1 MQHENNL
8 QKYLDQIHWSN
19 KMNKKAFFTLFVLLI
34 TSFTFAQNKIISVDA
49 KANISLLNG
58 SISEY
63 VFDPASHNTDD
74 VLSRLDW
81 DVKNVPIVSASVDLT
96 LFKYAYFNLGA
107 GFGFPSTPSGNM
119 QDYDWLNC
127 IPKNGGFGLPKQ
139 YGTEL
144 TNYSIHDN
152 FLNSYRNI
160 FVKIGYNFYLPLKIT
175 ITPFVAYNYEYLG
188 FDSFDGYEECKLDY
202 YNYREKEE
210 LSGIVISYFQET
222 NAFLVGIKLI
232 SPVLFNLKIDGEF
245 LISPY
250 TSNINTLDKHHL
262 RQTHFIDLMP
272 WSYQL
277 QSSLNLSYS
286 IQKHHKIFVQ
296 GFLQYI
302 PVSKGNDYFRET
314 DENGNYTST
323 DWTIDKGCRGGT
335 SRFLWQISLGYC
347 FSI

>member
-1 MQHENNL
+1 M
-8 QKYLDQIHWSN
+8 S
-19 KMNKKAFFTLFVLLI
+19 KKLFLSLFTLVIVNFI
-34 TSFTFAQNKIISVDA
+34 FAENKIISVDA

-81 DVKNVPIVSASVDLT
+81 DVKNVPIVSVSVDLT

-127 IPKNGGFGLPKQ
+127 IPIKNGGFGLPKQ

-188 FDSFDGYEECKLDY
+188 FDGFDGYRKY
-202 YNYREKEE
+202 KKENWQKIE
-210 LSGIVISYFQET
+210 FSGNVISYFQET

-250 TSNINTLDKHHL
+250 TSNINALDKHHI
-262 RQTHFIDLMP
+262 RKTHFMDLMP

-302 PVSKGNDYFRET
+302 PVSKGNDYFRYT
-314 DENGNYTST
+314 DENGNYTPT
-323 DWTIDKGCRGGT
+323 YWTIDKSCQGGT

>member
-1 MQHENNL
+1 
-8 QKYLDQIHWSN
+8 
-19 KMNKKAFFTLFVLLI
+19 MNKKAFITLFILLI

-63 VFDPASHNTDD
+63 VFTPASHNTDD

-127 IPKNGGFGLPKQ
+127 SDFGFPEQ

-188 FDSFDGYEECKLDY
+188 FDSFDGYTEYKQDNWQKKEC
-202 YNYREKEE
+202 
-210 LSGIVISYFQET
+210 SGSVVSYFQET

-250 TSNINTLDKHHL
+250 TTNINALDKHYM
-262 RQTHFIDLMP
+262 RQIHFIDLMP
-272 WSYQL
+272 RSYQL
-277 QSSLNLSYS
+277 QSNLNLSYS
-286 IQKHHKIFVQ
+286 IHKHHKVFVQ

-323 DWTIDKGCRGGT
+323 DWTIYENCQSGT

>member
-1 MQHENNL
+1 M
-8 QKYLDQIHWSN
+8 S
-19 KMNKKAFFTLFVLLI
+19 KKLFLSLFTLVIVNFI
-34 TSFTFAQNKIISVDA
+34 FAENKIISVDA

-81 DVKNVPIVSASVDLT
+81 DVKNVPIVSVSVDLT

-127 IPKNGGFGLPKQ
+127 IPIKNGGFGLPKQ

-188 FDSFDGYEECKLDY
+188 FDGFDGYRKY
-202 YNYREKEE
+202 KKENWQKIE
-210 LSGIVISYFQET
+210 FSGNVISYFQET

-250 TSNINTLDKHHL
+250 TSNINALDKHHI
-262 RQTHFIDLMP
+262 RKTHFMDLMP

-302 PVSKGNDYFRET
+302 PVSKGNDYFRYT
-314 DENGNYTST
+314 DENGNYTPT
-323 DWTIDKGCRGGT
+323 NWTIDKSCQGGT

>member
-19 KMNKKAFFTLFVLLI
+19 KMNKKASFTLFVLLI

-58 SISEY
+58 SISRY

-107 GFGFPSTPSGNM
+107 SFGFPSTPSGNM

-127 IPKNGGFGLPKQ
+127 IPIKNGGFGLPKQ

-188 FDSFDGYEECKLDY
+188 FDGFDGYRKY
-202 YNYREKEE
+202 KKENWQKIE
-210 LSGIVISYFQET
+210 FSGNVISYFQET

-250 TSNINTLDKHHL
+250 TSNINALDKHHI
-262 RQTHFIDLMP
+262 RKTHFMDLMP

-302 PVSKGNDYFRET
+302 PVSKGNDYIRYT

-323 DWTIDKGCRGGT
+323 NWTIFESSQSGT

>member
-1 MQHENNL
+1 
-8 QKYLDQIHWSN
+8 
-19 KMNKKAFFTLFVLLI
+19 MNKKAFFTLFVLLI

-127 IPKNGGFGLPKQ
+127 FEFGFPEQ

-250 TSNINTLDKHHL
+250 TTNINALDKHYM
-262 RQTHFIDLMP
+262 RQLHYIDLMP

-314 DENGNYTST
+314 DENGNYSPTC
-323 DWTIDKGCRGGT
+323 WTMVISAQGGS

-347 FSI
+347 FFI

>member
-1 MQHENNL
+1 M
-8 QKYLDQIHWSN
+8 S
-19 KMNKKAFFTLFVLLI
+19 KKLFLSLFTLVIVNFI
-34 TSFTFAQNKIISVDA
+34 FAENKIISVDA

-81 DVKNVPIVSASVDLT
+81 DVKNVPIVSVSVDLT

-127 IPKNGGFGLPKQ
+127 IPIKNGGFGLPKQ

-188 FDSFDGYEECKLDY
+188 FDGFDGYRKY
-202 YNYREKEE
+202 KKENWQKIE
-210 LSGIVISYFQET
+210 FSGNVISYFQET

-250 TSNINTLDKHHL
+250 TSNINALDKHHI
-262 RQTHFIDLMP
+262 RKTHFMDLMP

-302 PVSKGNDYFRET
+302 PVSKGNDYFRDT
-314 DENGNYTST
+314 DENGNYTPT
-323 DWTIDKGCRGGT
+323 YWTIDKSCQGGT

>member
-63 VFDPASHNTDD
+63 AFDPASHNTDD

-119 QDYDWLNC
+119 QDYDWLYC
-127 IPKNGGFGLPKQ
+127 YEFGLPEQ

-188 FDSFDGYEECKLDY
+188 FDSFDGYWECKLDY

-222 NAFLVGIKLI
+222 NAFLVGVKLI

-250 TSNINTLDKHHL
+250 TSNINALDKHHI
-262 RQTHFIDLMP
+262 RKTHFMDLMP

-302 PVSKGNDYFRET
+302 PVSKGNDHFRET
-314 DENGNYTST
+314 DENGNYTPT
-323 DWTIDKGCRGGT
+323 YWTIDKSCQGGT

>member
-1 MQHENNL
+1 
-8 QKYLDQIHWSN
+8 
-19 KMNKKAFFTLFVLLI
+19 MNKKVFFTLFILLI

-63 VFDPASHNTDD
+63 VFTPASHNTDD

-81 DVKNVPIVSASVDLT
+81 DVKNVPIVSASIDLT

-119 QDYDWLNC
+119 QDYDWLN
-127 IPKNGGFGLPKQ
+127 
-139 YGTEL
+139 YDTEL

-160 FVKIGYNFYLPLKIT
+160 FVKIGYNFCLPLKIT

-188 FDSFDGYEECKLDY
+188 FDSFDGYTEYKQDNWQKKEC
-202 YNYREKEE
+202 
-210 LSGIVISYFQET
+210 SGSVVSYFQET

-250 TSNINTLDKHHL
+250 TSNINALDKHKHPKK
-262 RQTHFIDLMP
+262 RIHYIDLMP

-277 QSSLNLSYS
+277 QSNLNLSYS
-286 IQKHHKIFVQ
+286 IHKHHKVFVQ

-302 PVSKGNDYFRET
+302 PVSKGNDYIRET
-314 DENGNYTST
+314 DENGNYSST
-323 DWTIDKGCRGGT
+323 NWTIVKNVQGGT

>member
-1 MQHENNL
+1 
-8 QKYLDQIHWSN
+8 
-19 KMNKKAFFTLFVLLI
+19 MNKKASFTLFVLLI

-119 QDYDWLNC
+119 QDYDWTYC
-127 IPKNGGFGLPKQ
+127 FEFDFPEE
-139 YGTEL
+139 YGTKL
-144 TNYSIHDN
+144 TYYSIQDN

-188 FDSFDGYEECKLDY
+188 FDGFDGYTEYKQH
-202 YNYREKEE
+202 NWQKKE
-210 LSGIVISYFQET
+210 LSGNVISYFQET

-250 TSNINTLDKHHL
+250 TSNINALDKHHI
-262 RQTHFIDLMP
+262 RKTHFMDLMP

-302 PVSKGNDYFRET
+302 PVSKGNDYFRYT
-314 DENGNYTST
+314 DENGNYTPT
-323 DWTIDKGCRGGT
+323 NWTINKSIQGGT

>member
-1 MQHENNL
+1 
-8 QKYLDQIHWSN
+8 
-19 KMNKKAFFTLFVLLI
+19 MNKKAFFTLFVLLI

-81 DVKNVPIVSASVDLT
+81 DVKNVPIVSVSVDLT

-127 IPKNGGFGLPKQ
+127 IEFGFPEQ

-188 FDSFDGYEECKLDY
+188 FDSFDGYWECKLDY

-222 NAFLVGIKLI
+222 NAFLVGVKLI

-262 RQTHFIDLMP
+262 RQTHFLALMP

-302 PVSKGNDYFRET
+302 PVSKGNFYSRKT
-314 DENGNYTST
+314 DENGIYTST
-323 DWTIDKGCRGGT
+323 DWTIDKGCQGGT

>member
-1 MQHENNL
+1 
-8 QKYLDQIHWSN
+8 
-19 KMNKKAFFTLFVLLI
+19 MNKKAFITLFVLLI

-188 FDSFDGYEECKLDY
+188 FDSFDGYTEYKQDNWQKIEF
-202 YNYREKEE
+202 
-210 LSGIVISYFQET
+210 SGNVISYFQET

-250 TSNINTLDKHHL
+250 TSNINALDKHHI
-262 RQTHFIDLMP
+262 RKRHFMDLMP

-302 PVSKGNDYFRET
+302 PVSKGNDHFRET

-323 DWTIDKGCRGGT
+323 NWTIIESVQGGT

>member
-1 MQHENNL
+1 
-8 QKYLDQIHWSN
+8 
-19 KMNKKAFFTLFVLLI
+19 MNKKASFTLFVLLI

-63 VFDPASHNTDD
+63 VFDPDSHNTDD

-107 GFGFPSTPSGNM
+107 GFGFPSTPSGNI
-119 QDYDWLNC
+119 QDYDWLN
-127 IPKNGGFGLPKQ
+127 
-139 YGTEL
+139 YDTEL

-188 FDSFDGYEECKLDY
+188 FDSFDGYWEHNLLSTWVKGEF
-202 YNYREKEE
+202 
-210 LSGIVISYFQET
+210 SGIVISYFQET

-250 TSNINTLDKHHL
+250 TSNINALDKHHL
-262 RQTHFIDLMP
+262 RQTHFMDLML

-302 PVSKGNDYFRET
+302 PVSKGNDYFRDT
-314 DENGNYTST
+314 DENGNYTPT
-323 DWTIDKGCRGGT
+323 YWTIDKSAQGGT

>member
-1 MQHENNL
+1 
-8 QKYLDQIHWSN
+8 
-19 KMNKKAFFTLFVLLI
+19 MNKKAFFTLFVLLI

-119 QDYDWLNC
+119 QDYDWLHC
-127 IPKNGGFGLPKQ
+127 YEFGLPEQ

-144 TNYSIHDN
+144 TCYSIHDN

-188 FDSFDGYEECKLDY
+188 FDGFDGYTEYKQH
-202 YNYREKEE
+202 NWQKKE
-210 LSGIVISYFQET
+210 LSGNVISYFQET
-222 NAFLVGIKLI
+222 NAFLVGVKLI

-250 TSNINTLDKHHL
+250 TSNINALDKHHI
-262 RQTHFIDLMP
+262 RKTHFMDLMP

-302 PVSKGNDYFRET
+302 PVSKGNFYSRKT
-314 DENGNYTST
+314 DKNGNYTST
-323 DWTIDKGCRGGT
+323 DWTIDKSCQGGT

>member
-63 VFDPASHNTDD
+63 VFTPASHNTDD

-119 QDYDWLNC
+119 QDYDWLN
-127 IPKNGGFGLPKQ
+127 
-139 YGTEL
+139 YDTEL

-175 ITPFVAYNYEYLG
+175 ITLFVAYNYEYLG
-188 FDSFDGYEECKLDY
+188 FDSFDGYTEYKQDNWQKKEC
-202 YNYREKEE
+202 
-210 LSGIVISYFQET
+210 SGSVVSYFQET
-222 NAFLVGIKLI
+222 NAFLIGIKLI

-250 TSNINTLDKHHL
+250 TSNINALDKHKHPEK
-262 RQTHFIDLMP
+262 RIHYIDLMP

-302 PVSKGNDYFRET
+302 PVSKGNDYIRET

-323 DWTIDKGCRGGT
+323 DWTIVKSCQGGT

>member
-8 QKYLDQIHWSN
+8 QKYLDQIHWSK
-19 KMNKKAFFTLFVLLI
+19 KMSKKLFLSLFTLVIVNFI
-34 TSFTFAQNKIISVDA
+34 FAENKIISVDA

-127 IPKNGGFGLPKQ
+127 SDFGFPEQ

-152 FLNSYRNI
+152 FLNSYRNF
-160 FVKIGYNFYLPLKIT
+160 FVKFGFNCYLPLNIT
-175 ITPFVAYNYEYLG
+175 VTSFVAYNYEYLG
-188 FDSFDGYEECKLDY
+188 FDSFDGYTAYKVD
-202 YNYREKEE
+202 NWQKKE
-210 LSGIVISYFQET
+210 LSGNVISYFQET
-222 NAFLVGIKLI
+222 NAFLVGVKLI

-250 TSNINTLDKHHL
+250 TSNINALDKHYEKKIHYM
-262 RQTHFIDLMP
+262 DLMP
-272 WSYQL
+272 RSYQL
-277 QSSLNLSYS
+277 QSNLNLSYG
-286 IQKHHKIFVQ
+286 IHKHHKVFVQ

-302 PVSKGNDYFRET
+302 PVSKGNDYIRET

-323 DWTIDKGCRGGT
+323 NWTIIKSVQGGT

>member
-8 QKYLDQIHWSN
+8 QKYLDQIHWSK
-19 KMNKKAFFTLFVLLI
+19 KMSKKLFLSLFTLVIVNFI
-34 TSFTFAQNKIISVDA
+34 FAENKIISVDA

-81 DVKNVPIVSASVDLT
+81 DVKNVPIVSVSVDLT

-119 QDYDWLNC
+119 QDYDWLN
-127 IPKNGGFGLPKQ
+127 
-139 YGTEL
+139 YDTEL

-188 FDSFDGYEECKLDY
+188 FDGFDGYTEYKQDNWQKKEC
-202 YNYREKEE
+202 
-210 LSGIVISYFQET
+210 SGSVVSYFQET

-250 TSNINTLDKHHL
+250 TSNINALDKHKHPKK
-262 RQTHFIDLMP
+262 RIHYIDLMP

-302 PVSKGNDYFRET
+302 PVSKGNDYIRET

-323 DWTIDKGCRGGT
+323 NWTIVKNVQGGT

>member
-1 MQHENNL
+1 
-8 QKYLDQIHWSN
+8 
-19 KMNKKAFFTLFVLLI
+19 MNKKVFFTLFILLI

-81 DVKNVPIVSASVDLT
+81 DVKNVPIVSASIDLT

-127 IPKNGGFGLPKQ
+127 IPIKNGGFGLPKQ

-188 FDSFDGYEECKLDY
+188 FDGFDGYRKY
-202 YNYREKEE
+202 KKENWQKIE
-210 LSGIVISYFQET
+210 FSGNVISYFQET

-250 TSNINTLDKHHL
+250 TSNINALDKHHI
-262 RQTHFIDLMP
+262 RKTHFMDLMP

-302 PVSKGNDYFRET
+302 PVSKGNDHFRET
-314 DENGNYTST
+314 DENGNYTHT
-323 DWTIDKGCRGGT
+323 DWTIFESSQSGT

>member
-1 MQHENNL
+1 
-8 QKYLDQIHWSN
+8 
-19 KMNKKAFFTLFVLLI
+19 MNKKASFTLFVLLI

-81 DVKNVPIVSASVDLT
+81 DVKNVPIVSVSVDLT

-127 IPKNGGFGLPKQ
+127 IPIKNGGFGLPKQ

-188 FDSFDGYEECKLDY
+188 FDGFDGYRKY
-202 YNYREKEE
+202 KKENWQKIE
-210 LSGIVISYFQET
+210 FSGNVISYFQET

-250 TSNINTLDKHHL
+250 TSNINALDKHHI
-262 RQTHFIDLMP
+262 RKTHFMDLMP

-302 PVSKGNDYFRET
+302 PVSKGNDYFRYT
-314 DENGNYTST
+314 DENGNYTPT
-323 DWTIDKGCRGGT
+323 NWTIDKSCQGGT

>member
-1 MQHENNL
+1 
-8 QKYLDQIHWSN
+8 
-19 KMNKKAFFTLFVLLI
+19 MNKKAFFKLFVLLI

-63 VFDPASHNTDD
+63 VFTPASHNTDD

-107 GFGFPSTPSGNM
+107 SFGFPSTPSGNM
-119 QDYDWLNC
+119 QDYDWLN
-127 IPKNGGFGLPKQ
+127 
-139 YGTEL
+139 GTEL

-160 FVKIGYNFYLPLKIT
+160 FVKIGYNFYLPLEII

-188 FDSFDGYEECKLDY
+188 FDSFDGYTAFKEDDTWQKD
-202 YNYREKEE
+202 EE

-222 NAFLVGIKLI
+222 NAFLVGVKLI

-250 TSNINTLDKHHL
+250 TTNINALDKHYM
-262 RQTHFIDLMP
+262 RQLHYIDLMP

-302 PVSKGNDYFRET
+302 PVSKGNDYFRYT
-314 DENGNYTST
+314 DENGNYTPT
-323 DWTIDKGCRGGT
+323 NWTIDKGCQGGT

>member
-1 MQHENNL
+1 
-8 QKYLDQIHWSN
+8 
-19 KMNKKAFFTLFVLLI
+19 MNKKASFTLFVLLI

-119 QDYDWLNC
+119 QDYDWTYC
-127 IPKNGGFGLPKQ
+127 FEFDFPEE
-139 YGTEL
+139 YGTKL
-144 TNYSIHDN
+144 TYYSIQDN

-188 FDSFDGYEECKLDY
+188 FDGFDGYRKY
-202 YNYREKEE
+202 KKENWQKIE
-210 LSGIVISYFQET
+210 FSGNVISYFQET

-250 TSNINTLDKHHL
+250 TSNINALDKHHL
-262 RQTHFIDLMP
+262 RQLHFMDLMP

-302 PVSKGNDYFRET
+302 PVSQGNDYIRET

-323 DWTIDKGCRGGT
+323 NWTIVKNVQGGT

>member
-8 QKYLDQIHWSN
+8 QKYLDQIHWSK
-19 KMNKKAFFTLFVLLI
+19 KMSKKLFLSLFTLVIVNFI
-34 TSFTFAQNKIISVDA
+34 FAENKIISVDA

-127 IPKNGGFGLPKQ
+127 IPIKNGGFGLPKQ

-188 FDSFDGYEECKLDY
+188 FDGFDGYRKY
-202 YNYREKEE
+202 KKENWQKIE
-210 LSGIVISYFQET
+210 FSGNVISYFQET

-250 TSNINTLDKHHL
+250 TSNINALDKHHI
-262 RQTHFIDLMP
+262 RKTHFMDLMP

-302 PVSKGNDYFRET
+302 PVSKGNDYFRYT
-314 DENGNYTST
+314 DENGNYTPT
-323 DWTIDKGCRGGT
+323 YWTIDKSCQGGT

>member
-8 QKYLDQIHWSN
+8 QKYLDQIHWSK
-19 KMNKKAFFTLFVLLI
+19 KMSKKLFLSLFTLVIVNFI
-34 TSFTFAQNKIISVDA
+34 FAENKIISVDA

-81 DVKNVPIVSASVDLT
+81 DVKNVPIVSVSVDLT

-119 QDYDWLNC
+119 QDYDWLHC
-127 IPKNGGFGLPKQ
+127 YEFGLPEQ

-188 FDSFDGYEECKLDY
+188 FDGFDGYRKY
-202 YNYREKEE
+202 KKENWQKIE
-210 LSGIVISYFQET
+210 FSGNVISYFQET
-222 NAFLVGIKLI
+222 NAFLVGYL
-232 SPVLFNLKIDGEF
+232 
-245 LISPY
+245 
-250 TSNINTLDKHHL
+250 
-262 RQTHFIDLMP
+262 
-272 WSYQL
+272 
-277 QSSLNLSYS
+277 
-286 IQKHHKIFVQ
+286 
-296 GFLQYI
+296 
-302 PVSKGNDYFRET
+302 
-314 DENGNYTST
+314 
-323 DWTIDKGCRGGT
+323 
-335 SRFLWQISLGYC
+335 
-347 FSI
+347 

>member
-8 QKYLDQIHWSN
+8 QKYLDQIHWSK
-19 KMNKKAFFTLFVLLI
+19 KMSKKLFLSLFTLVIVNFI
-34 TSFTFAQNKIISVDA
+34 FAENKIISVDA

-127 IPKNGGFGLPKQ
+127 IPKNDGFGLPKQ

-188 FDSFDGYEECKLDY
+188 FDGFDGYRKY
-202 YNYREKEE
+202 KKENWQKIE
-210 LSGIVISYFQET
+210 FSGNVISYFQET

-250 TSNINTLDKHHL
+250 TSNINALDKHHI
-262 RQTHFIDLMP
+262 RKTHFMDLMP

-302 PVSKGNDYFRET
+302 PVSKGNDYFRYT
-314 DENGNYTST
+314 DENGNYTPT
-323 DWTIDKGCRGGT
+323 NWTIDKSCQGGT

>member
-1 MQHENNL
+1 
-8 QKYLDQIHWSN
+8 
-19 KMNKKAFFTLFVLLI
+19 MNKKAFFTLFVLLI

-119 QDYDWLNC
+119 QDYDWLYC
-127 IPKNGGFGLPKQ
+127 YEFGLPEQ

-222 NAFLVGIKLI
+222 NAFLVGVKLI

-250 TSNINTLDKHHL
+250 TSNINALDKHHI
-262 RQTHFIDLMP
+262 RKRHFMDLMP

-314 DENGNYTST
+314 DENGNYTPT
-323 DWTIDKGCRGGT
+323 TWTIVKNVQGGT

>member
-63 VFDPASHNTDD
+63 VFTPASHNTDD

-119 QDYDWLNC
+119 QDYDWLN
-127 IPKNGGFGLPKQ
+127 
-139 YGTEL
+139 GTEL

-160 FVKIGYNFYLPLKIT
+160 FVKIGYNFCLPLKIT

-188 FDSFDGYEECKLDY
+188 FDGLDGYWECKILDFY
-202 YNYREKEE
+202 KKVEF
-210 LSGIVISYFQET
+210 SGSVISYFQET

-250 TSNINTLDKHHL
+250 TSNINALDKHHL
-262 RQTHFIDLMP
+262 RQTHFMDLMP

-302 PVSKGNDYFRET
+302 PVSKGNDFFRDT

-323 DWTIDKGCRGGT
+323 DWTIVKNVQGGT
-335 SRFLWQISLGYC
+335 SRFLW
-347 FSI
+347 

>member
-1 MQHENNL
+1 
-8 QKYLDQIHWSN
+8 
-19 KMNKKAFFTLFVLLI
+19 MNKKAFFTLFVLLI

-63 VFDPASHNTDD
+63 VFTPASHNTDD

-81 DVKNVPIVSASVDLT
+81 DVKNVPIVSVSVDLT

-127 IPKNGGFGLPKQ
+127 IPIKNGGFGLPKQ

-188 FDSFDGYEECKLDY
+188 FDGFDGYRKY
-202 YNYREKEE
+202 KKENWQKIE
-210 LSGIVISYFQET
+210 FSGNVISYFQET

-250 TSNINTLDKHHL
+250 TSNINALDKHHI
-262 RQTHFIDLMP
+262 RKTHFMDLMP

-286 IQKHHKIFVQ
+286 I
-296 GFLQYI
+296 
-302 PVSKGNDYFRET
+302 
-314 DENGNYTST
+314 
-323 DWTIDKGCRGGT
+323 
-335 SRFLWQISLGYC
+335 
-347 FSI
+347 

>member
-1 MQHENNL
+1 
-8 QKYLDQIHWSN
+8 
-19 KMNKKAFFTLFVLLI
+19 MNKKAFFTLFVLLI

-119 QDYDWLNC
+119 QDYDWLN
-127 IPKNGGFGLPKQ
+127 
-139 YGTEL
+139 GTEL

-188 FDSFDGYEECKLDY
+188 FDSFDGYRKY
-202 YNYREKEE
+202 KKENWQKIE
-210 LSGIVISYFQET
+210 FSGNVISYFQET
-222 NAFLVGIKLI
+222 NAFLVGVKLI

-262 RQTHFIDLMP
+262 RQTHFLALMP

-302 PVSKGNDYFRET
+302 PVSKGNDYFRYT
-314 DENGNYTST
+314 DENGNYTPT
-323 DWTIDKGCRGGT
+323 NWTIVKNVQGGT

>member
-1 MQHENNL
+1 M
-8 QKYLDQIHWSN
+8 S
-19 KMNKKAFFTLFVLLI
+19 KKLFFSLFTLVIVNFI
-34 TSFTFAQNKIISVDA
+34 FAENKIVSVDA

-63 VFDPASHNTDD
+63 VFDPASHTTDD

-119 QDYDWLNC
+119 QDYDWLN
-127 IPKNGGFGLPKQ
+127 
-139 YGTEL
+139 YDTEL

-188 FDSFDGYEECKLDY
+188 FDGLDGYWECKMLDFSKKV
-202 YNYREKEE
+202 EF
-210 LSGIVISYFQET
+210 SGSVISYFQET

-262 RQTHFIDLMP
+262 RQTHFLALMP

-302 PVSKGNDYFRET
+302 PVSKGNDYFRYT
-314 DENGNYTST
+314 DENGNYNPNLDDESDEPACSDKADNDGDGLIDSKEKASSST
-323 DWTIDKGCRGGT
+323 P
-335 SRFLWQISLGYC
+335 QI
-347 FSI
+347 

>member
-1 MQHENNL
+1 
-8 QKYLDQIHWSN
+8 
-19 KMNKKAFFTLFVLLI
+19 MNKKAFFTLFVLLI

-250 TSNINTLDKHHL
+250 TTNINALDKHYM
-262 RQTHFIDLMP
+262 RQLHYIDLMP

-302 PVSKGNDYFRET
+302 PVSKGNDYFRYT
-314 DENGNYTST
+314 DENGNYTPT
-323 DWTIDKGCRGGT
+323 YWTIDKSCQGGT

>member
-1 MQHENNL
+1 
-8 QKYLDQIHWSN
+8 
-19 KMNKKAFFTLFVLLI
+19 MNKKAFFTLFVLLI

-63 VFDPASHNTDD
+63 VFTPASHNTDD

-119 QDYDWLNC
+119 QDYDWLYC
-127 IPKNGGFGLPKQ
+127 YEFGLPEQ

-222 NAFLVGIKLI
+222 NAFLVGVKLI

-286 IQKHHKIFVQ
+286 IQKHHKVFVQ

-302 PVSKGNDYFRET
+302 PVSKGNDYIRET

-323 DWTIDKGCRGGT
+323 DWTTDKGFQAGT

-347 FSI
+347 FSIESLKAVAH

>member
-1 MQHENNL
+1 
-8 QKYLDQIHWSN
+8 
-19 KMNKKAFFTLFVLLI
+19 MNKKAFFTLFVLSI

-188 FDSFDGYEECKLDY
+188 FDGLDGYWECKILDFY
-202 YNYREKEE
+202 KKVEF
-210 LSGIVISYFQET
+210 SGSVISYFQET

-262 RQTHFIDLMP
+262 RQLHFIDLMP

-302 PVSKGNDYFRET
+302 PVSKGNDFFRDT
-314 DENGNYTST
+314 DENGNYTPT
-323 DWTIDKGCRGGT
+323 YWTIDKSCQGGT

>member
-8 QKYLDQIHWSN
+8 QKYLDQIHWSK
-19 KMNKKAFFTLFVLLI
+19 KMSKKLFLSLFTLVIVNFI
-34 TSFTFAQNKIISVDA
+34 FAENKIISVDA

-81 DVKNVPIVSASVDLT
+81 DVKNVPIVSVSVDLT

-107 GFGFPSTPSGNM
+107 GFGFPSTPSGNI
-119 QDYDWLNC
+119 QDYDWLN
-127 IPKNGGFGLPKQ
+127 
-139 YGTEL
+139 YDTEL

-188 FDSFDGYEECKLDY
+188 FDSFDGYTEYKQDNWQKKEC
-202 YNYREKEE
+202 
-210 LSGIVISYFQET
+210 SGSVVSYFQET

-250 TSNINTLDKHHL
+250 TTNINALDKHYM
-262 RQTHFIDLMP
+262 RQIHFIDLMP
-272 WSYQL
+272 RSYQL
-277 QSSLNLSYS
+277 QSNLNLSYS
-286 IQKHHKIFVQ
+286 IHKHHKVFVQ

-302 PVSKGNDYFRET
+302 PVSKGNDYFRKT
-314 DENGNYTST
+314 DENGNYTPT
-323 DWTIDKGCRGGT
+323 YWTIDKSCQGGT

>member
-1 MQHENNL
+1 
-8 QKYLDQIHWSN
+8 
-19 KMNKKAFFTLFVLLI
+19 MNKKVFFTLFILLI

-63 VFDPASHNTDD
+63 AFDSASHNTDD

-188 FDSFDGYEECKLDY
+188 FDGFDGYRKY
-202 YNYREKEE
+202 KKENWQKIE
-210 LSGIVISYFQET
+210 FSGNVISYFQET

-250 TSNINTLDKHHL
+250 TSNINALDKHHI
-262 RQTHFIDLMP
+262 RKTHFMDLMP

-302 PVSKGNDYFRET
+302 PVSKGNDHFRET

-323 DWTIDKGCRGGT
+323 DWTIYENCQSGT

>member
-8 QKYLDQIHWSN
+8 QKYLDQIHWSK
-19 KMNKKAFFTLFVLLI
+19 KMSKKLFLSLFTLVIVNFI
-34 TSFTFAQNKIISVDA
+34 FAENKIISVDA

-119 QDYDWLNC
+119 QDYDWLN
-127 IPKNGGFGLPKQ
+127 
-139 YGTEL
+139 GTEL

-188 FDSFDGYEECKLDY
+188 FDGLDGYWECKILDFY
-202 YNYREKEE
+202 KKVEF
-210 LSGIVISYFQET
+210 SGSVISYFQET

-250 TSNINTLDKHHL
+250 TSNINALDKHHI
-262 RQTHFIDLMP
+262 RKTHFMDLMP

-302 PVSKGNDYFRET
+302 PVSKGNDFFRDT
-314 DENGNYTST
+314 DENGNYTPT
-323 DWTIDKGCRGGT
+323 KWTIDKSCQGGT

>member
-1 MQHENNL
+1 
-8 QKYLDQIHWSN
+8 
-19 KMNKKAFFTLFVLLI
+19 MNKKAFFTLFVLLI

-63 VFDPASHNTDD
+63 AFDSASHNTDD

-119 QDYDWLNC
+119 QDYDWLN
-127 IPKNGGFGLPKQ
+127 
-139 YGTEL
+139 GTEL

-188 FDSFDGYEECKLDY
+188 FDSFDGYRK
-202 YNYREKEE
+202 
-210 LSGIVISYFQET
+210 
-222 NAFLVGIKLI
+222 
-232 SPVLFNLKIDGEF
+232 
-245 LISPY
+245 
-250 TSNINTLDKHHL
+250 
-262 RQTHFIDLMP
+262 
-272 WSYQL
+272 
-277 QSSLNLSYS
+277 
-286 IQKHHKIFVQ
+286 
-296 GFLQYI
+296 
-302 PVSKGNDYFRET
+302 
-314 DENGNYTST
+314 
-323 DWTIDKGCRGGT
+323 
-335 SRFLWQISLGYC
+335 
-347 FSI
+347 

>member
-1 MQHENNL
+1 
-8 QKYLDQIHWSN
+8 
-19 KMNKKAFFTLFVLLI
+19 MNKKASFTLFVLLI

-58 SISEY
+58 SISRY

-107 GFGFPSTPSGNM
+107 GFGFPSTPSGNI
-119 QDYDWLNC
+119 QDYDWLN
-127 IPKNGGFGLPKQ
+127 
-139 YGTEL
+139 YDTEL

-188 FDSFDGYEECKLDY
+188 FDGFDGYRKY
-202 YNYREKEE
+202 KKENWQKIE
-210 LSGIVISYFQET
+210 FSGNVISYFQET

-250 TSNINTLDKHHL
+250 TSNINALDKHHI
-262 RQTHFIDLMP
+262 RKTHFMDLMP

-302 PVSKGNDYFRET
+302 PVSKGNDYFRYT
-314 DENGNYTST
+314 DENGNYTPT
-323 DWTIDKGCRGGT
+323 NWTIDKSCQGGT